1 MSGPLTERA
10 DLEAAV
16 AEHAAWIGQC
26 AAHVAR
32 RHGLRPDDA
41 EEFGSWVR
49 ARIVARDYEV
59 LRKFRGDSSLR
70 TYLAVV
76 VSTFFRDFRAE
87 RWGRWRPSAA
97 AQRIGPP
104 APSLESL
111 VCRYGYSLS
120 AAGELLRTRGET
132 AMSDAELARLLARL
146 PNRPPLRP
154 VQVGSAVLET
164 TSASHQADAEV
175 KAAESERERGRVYA
189 LLARSLEGL
198 SAEDRAMVR
207 MYFWEGMTIA
217 AIAVSMGCDAK
228 PLYRRMDRVKAR
240 LRGELETAGLRGAEV
255 RGMLEEG
262 AE

>member
-1 MSGPLTERA
+1 MPLPLSDRA
-10 DLEAAV
+10 ELEAAL
-16 AEHAAWIGQC
+16 AEHVSWINQC

-32 RHGLRPDDA
+32 RHGLRQDDA

-49 ARIVARDYEV
+49 ARMVGRDYEV

-76 VSTFFRDFRAE
+76 VASFFRDFRAE

-111 VCRYGYSLS
+111 VCRYGYTLA

-132 AMSDAELARLLARL
+132 SMSDAELARLLARL
-146 PNRPPLRP
+146 PDRLPLRP
-154 VQVGSAVLET
+154 VQVGSEVLEQA
-164 TSASHQADAEV
+164 SAPAQADAQV
-175 KAAESERERGRVYA
+175 TAAESERERGRVFS
-189 LLARSLEGL
+189 LLTRSLDGL
-198 SAEDRAMVR
+198 ATEDRAMVR

-217 AIAVSMGCDAK
+217 AIALALGCEAK

-240 LRGELETAGLRGAEV
+240 LRTQLESAGLRAAEV
-255 RGMLEEG
+255 RGVLEGE

>member
-1 MSGPLTERA
+1 MSGPLSERA

-16 AEHAAWIGQC
+16 AEHAAWISQS

-32 RHGLRPDDA
+32 KHGLRADDA

-76 VSTFFRDFRAE
+76 VATFFRDFRAE

-111 VCRYGYSLS
+111 VCRYGYSLA

-132 AMSDAELARLLARL
+132 AMSDGELARLLARL

-154 VQVGSAVLET
+154 VQVGSTVLDQ
-164 TSASHQADAEV
+164 TSAPHQADAEV
-175 KAAESERERGRVYA
+175 KAAEFERERDHVHA

-198 SAEDRAMVR
+198 SPEDRAMVR

-217 AIAVSMGCDAK
+217 AIAVSLQCDAK

-240 LRGELETAGLRGAEV
+240 LRAQLESAGLGGAEV
-255 RGMLEEG
+255 RHMLEEG